1 MAMVNGGHMPDL
13 FNQFMQRVTRCPF
26 ACSLKILFLL
36 LFAIELYIAIFH
48 QPLMSYHLYSEVL
61 SVTGLVA
68 ILALATNRN
77 CRLRLNDED

>member
-1 MAMVNGGHMPDL
+1 MSDL
-13 FNQFMQRVTRCPF
+13 FNQFMQRVTRCPL

-68 ILALATNRN
+68 ILALATNKN